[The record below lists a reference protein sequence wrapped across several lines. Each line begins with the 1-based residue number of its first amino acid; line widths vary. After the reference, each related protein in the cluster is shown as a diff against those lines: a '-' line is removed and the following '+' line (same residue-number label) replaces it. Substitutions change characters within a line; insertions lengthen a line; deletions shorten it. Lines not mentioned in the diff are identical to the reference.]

1 MAFAYDIA
9 VENADGVTI
18 YYNYINNGTEL
29 EVTYETTGYN
39 SYRDSVNIPEEVT
52 YMNRTRKVTS
62 IGNRAFRNCY
72 GLTSVT
78 IPNSVTSIGERAFE
92 GCSSLTSVTIGNS
105 VTSIGYEAFYGC
117 KNLKTITCEALQP
130 PTMPSSTSG
139 DPFKSDSIDKITLR
153 VPCESKELYQTAAY
167 WKTLGTIQ
175 GYDAPTMTLQT
186 SNAAWGTAEVTAQDC
201 YEVTI
206 LATPTD
212 GYFFAQW
219 NDGNQYNPRR
229 LTLNGDSSLTAI
241 FTDMEPP
248 CYDTESEFSVIAE
261 GSSYTW
267 NSETYTQSGDYQ
279 QIFTIEGGC
288 DSIVT
293 LHLTIG
299 EPTVNYS
306 LRLCG
311 QYVTDKN
318 CSDIASYISG
328 ITKVD
333 PEAPSQLV
341 YDEGTNTLTMQ
352 NVKLTTSDVTWAVFN
367 QIDGLTIEVLD
378 TCILHAPYCIALRT
392 DKNLTI
398 RGANSNAYLKVLND
412 GPLDHQ
418 VGSTPAGMGYTAL
431 ATFSN
436 ANLTI
441 EDCTVQ
447 AEGAGGIK
455 AQDSSLITL
464 KRVNLTAKV
473 IGTPTSNNQLKQMY
487 SFMANV
493 EPVLIDCE
501 PISPEG
507 LEFSSTLGGY
517 AVNGE
522 LTRDEIEIGVVPE
535 SDVAYVCDFTKQ
547 ANGHSYYSDEWTYDN
562 DWLIFGG
569 ANYNAA
575 WNYCKFG
582 GKQATLTT
590 ANPVYIKSAQPLQ
603 KDITKIKVYIHE
615 GSLAKEGMSINEW
628 GITTLN
634 QDGSVDETYT
644 ISNSIITNIS
654 LIFIFVV
661 SDNLAPHFS
670 AGHYFQIYWDLANT
684 TTTNGMI
691 WIDKVEFLS
700 EKENPTTG
708 IEERNTDM
716 QSATVKFIR
725 NGQLFIRRGDELYNA
740 QGARVK

>member
-1 MAFAYDIA
+1 MKKLFTFILALVAGVGTIFATQGALSGKFTI
-9 VENADGVTI
+9 NADGDQVVFSQGNLQYVGTWQFATNQWDYFGESQSDNHRDLFGFGTGDNPNNVSTDYHDYATYTEWGNNPI
-18 YYNYINNGTEL
+18 TNGGNKANQWRTLTRDEWVYLFHGRTNAATLFGLGSVNGLNGTIL
-29 EVTYETTGYN
+29 LPDNWTLPSGLSFTASTSTGLVWTDDSYYYDSNGGHFGDNTYTTEQWATMEAAGAVFLPAAGYRLGADVYVYDVGSDGGYWSSTPYDENYAYYLYFYSN
-39 SYRDSVNIPEEVT
+39 SLNPQNGNDRYNGLSVRLVQDIIPEPE
-52 YMNRTRKVTS
+52 
-62 IGNRAFRNCY
+62 I
-72 GLTSVT
+72 
-78 IPNSVTSIGERAFE
+78 
-92 GCSSLTSVTIGNS
+92 
-105 VTSIGYEAFYGC
+105 
-117 KNLKTITCEALQP
+117 
-130 PTMPSSTSG
+130 
-139 DPFKSDSIDKITLR
+139 
-153 VPCESKELYQTAAY
+153 
-167 WKTLGTIQ
+167 
-175 GYDAPTMTLQT
+175 
-186 SNAAWGTAEVTAQDC
+186 
-201 YEVTI
+201 
-206 LATPTD
+206 
-212 GYFFAQW
+212 
-219 NDGNQYNPRR
+219 
-229 LTLNGDSSLTAI
+229 
-241 FTDMEPP
+241 
-248 CYDTESEFSVIAE
+248 
-261 GSSYTW
+261 
-267 NSETYTQSGDYQ
+267 
-279 QIFTIEGGC
+279 
-288 DSIVT
+288 
-293 LHLTIG
+293 
-299 EPTVNYS
+299 NYS

-333 PEAPSQLV
+333 PEAPSQLA
-341 YDEGTNTLTMQ
+341 YDEETNTLTMQ

-378 TCILHAPYCIALRT
+378 TCVLHAPYCIALRT

-455 AQDSSLITL
+455 AQESSLVTL
-464 KRVNLTAKV
+464 KNVHLTAKV
-473 IGTPTSNNQLKQMY
+473 IGTPTSDNQLKQMY
-487 SFMANV
+487 SFLANV

-522 LTRDEIEIGVVPE
+522 LTRDEIEINTVPE

-569 ANYNAA
+569 ANNNAA

-725 NGQLFIRRGDELYNA
+725 NGQLFIRRGEEIFNA

>member
-1 MAFAYDIA
+1 MRKIFTFILALVAGVGTIFATQGALSGKFTI
-9 VENADGVTI
+9 NADGDQVVFSQGNLQYVGTWQFATNQWDYFGESQSDNHRDLFGWGTGNNPNNI
-18 YYNYINNGTEL
+18 STEYSDYATYTEWGDNPITNGGNTAKMWRTLTKDEWVYLFYGRTDAATKFGLGSVNGINGTILLPDNWTTPEGASFTASTTQGL
-29 EVTYETTGYN
+29 ADQGTYYSNESGNNFSHNTYTAAQWKTMEDNGAVFLPAAGYRYGTGVSGVGSGGGYW
-39 SYRDSVNIPEEVT
+39 SSTPGDEYD
-52 YMNRTRKVTS
+52 
-62 IGNRAFRNCY
+62 AY
-72 GLTSVT
+72 GL
-78 IPNSVTSIGERAFE
+78 GF
-92 GCSSLTSVTIGNS
+92 
-105 VTSIGYEAFYGC
+105 
-117 KNLKTITCEALQP
+117 
-130 PTMPSSTSG
+130 
-139 DPFKSDSIDKITLR
+139 
-153 VPCESKELYQTAAY
+153 
-167 WKTLGTIQ
+167 
-175 GYDAPTMTLQT
+175 
-186 SNAAWGTAEVTAQDC
+186 
-201 YEVTI
+201 
-206 LATPTD
+206 
-212 GYFFAQW
+212 
-219 NDGNQYNPRR
+219 
-229 LTLNGDSSLTAI
+229 
-241 FTDMEPP
+241 
-248 CYDTESEFSVIAE
+248 
-261 GSSYTW
+261 SSYGLGP
-267 NSETYTQSGDYQ
+267 QDYYYRYYGLSVRLVQ
-279 QIFTIEGGC
+279 E
-288 DSIVT
+288 D
-293 LHLTIG
+293 LP
-299 EPTVNYS
+299 EPEINYS

-318 CSDIASYISG
+318 CSDIASHISG

-341 YDEGTNTLTMQ
+341 YNEETNTLTMQ

-378 TCILHAPYCIALRT
+378 TCVLHAPYCIALRT

-455 AQDSSLITL
+455 AQESSLVTL
-464 KRVNLTAKV
+464 KNVHLTAKV
-473 IGTPTSNNQLKQMY
+473 IGTPTSDNQLKQMY
-487 SFMANV
+487 SFLANV
-493 EPVLIDCE
+493 EPVLIGCE

-522 LTRDEIEIGVVPE
+522 LTRDEIEINTVPE

-569 ANYNAA
+569 ANNNAA

-725 NGQLFIRRGDELYNA
+725 NGQLFIRRGNEIYNA

>member
-1 MAFAYDIA
+1 MKKLFTFILALVAGVGTIFATQGALSGKFTI
-9 VENADGVTI
+9 NADGDQVVFSKGNLQYQASTQTWRFAENQYDTIGAANTNVSDTYDGWIDLFGWGTGNNPTLATEDYDDYQTFTDWGTNPISNGGNAANAWRTLTTDEWAYIYRGRSNADNLWGLATVNGVRGFIFLPDNWTTPSGLSFTAKTKSWRSNQYSLDDWSQMETAGAVFLSAEGMREGTTI
-18 YYNYINNGTEL
+18 YSVGSSGRYWSSTPSNDYRYPYTFSFADYGINPQLASMNEC
-29 EVTYETTGYN
+29 YEGQ
-39 SYRDSVNIPEEVT
+39 SVRLVQDIIPEPE
-52 YMNRTRKVTS
+52 
-62 IGNRAFRNCY
+62 I
-72 GLTSVT
+72 
-78 IPNSVTSIGERAFE
+78 
-92 GCSSLTSVTIGNS
+92 
-105 VTSIGYEAFYGC
+105 
-117 KNLKTITCEALQP
+117 
-130 PTMPSSTSG
+130 
-139 DPFKSDSIDKITLR
+139 
-153 VPCESKELYQTAAY
+153 
-167 WKTLGTIQ
+167 
-175 GYDAPTMTLQT
+175 
-186 SNAAWGTAEVTAQDC
+186 
-201 YEVTI
+201 
-206 LATPTD
+206 
-212 GYFFAQW
+212 
-219 NDGNQYNPRR
+219 
-229 LTLNGDSSLTAI
+229 
-241 FTDMEPP
+241 
-248 CYDTESEFSVIAE
+248 
-261 GSSYTW
+261 
-267 NSETYTQSGDYQ
+267 
-279 QIFTIEGGC
+279 
-288 DSIVT
+288 
-293 LHLTIG
+293 
-299 EPTVNYS
+299 NYS

-318 CSDIASYISG
+318 CSDIASHISG

-341 YDEGTNTLTMQ
+341 YNEETNTLTMQ
-352 NVKLTTSDVTWAVFN
+352 NVKLTTSDVTWALFN

-392 DKNLTI
+392 DQNLTI

-418 VGSTPAGMGYTAL
+418 VGTVNAGMCYTAL
-431 ATFSN
+431 TTFNS
-436 ANLTI
+436 ASLTI

-455 AQDSSLITL
+455 AQESSLVTL
-464 KRVNLTAKV
+464 KNVHLTAKV
-473 IGTPTSNNQLKQMY
+473 IGTPTSDAQRAVMY
-487 SFMANV
+487 TFMANV

-522 LTRDEIEIGVVPE
+522 LTRDEIEINTVPE

-569 ANYNAA
+569 ANNNAA

-725 NGQLFIRRGDELYNA
+725 NGQLFIRRGNELYNA